1 MFSLTEIVL
10 LDVNAQKA
18 PRFPPTHTHFKS
30 LKNDKKLTWKSKKFI
45 RVKTYIVM
53 ATELMNALADL
64 ASVNIFLIHFTEELQ
79 QCWNL
84 IFSNLVY
91 QNLP

>member
-1 MFSLTEIVL
+1 MFSLTEIIL
-10 LDVNAQKA
+10 LNVNAQKA
-18 PRFPPTHTHFKS
+18 PLLPPTHTDFKS
-30 LKNDKKLTWKSKKFI
+30 LKNDKKFTWKSKKFI

-53 ATELMNALADL
+53 ATELMNVLSDL
-64 ASVNIFLIHFTEELQ
+64 DSVNIFLIHFTELQ

-91 QNLP
+91 LNLP

>member
-10 LDVNAQKA
+10 LNVNTPKT
-18 PRFPPTHTHFKS
+18 PPLPPTHTHFKS
-30 LKNDKKLTWKSKKFI
+30 LKNNKKFTWKSKKFI

-53 ATELMNALADL
+53 ATELMNVLSDL
-64 ASVNIFLIHFTEELQ
+64 DSVNIFLIHFTEELQ

-91 QNLP
+91 LNLP